1 MGVHDDHG
9 HDGHVREDGHA
20 DALDELDELDDGA
33 ADEGAEGD
41 GNY

>member
-20 DALDELDELDDGA
+20 DALDELDDGA